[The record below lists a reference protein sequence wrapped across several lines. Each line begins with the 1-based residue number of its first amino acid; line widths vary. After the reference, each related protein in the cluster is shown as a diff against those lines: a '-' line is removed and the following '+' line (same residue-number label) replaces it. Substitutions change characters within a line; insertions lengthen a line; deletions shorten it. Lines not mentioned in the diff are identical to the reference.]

1 MSFITL
7 IVIKNQEIK
16 VVPEHYSIIMRI
28 MNHDF
33 KNMQYYLKEM
43 QDAIPL
49 DAGYLL
55 VDVEKKTIINGQSA
69 FAKEHL
75 HPKYSEDWFWIEL

>member
-7 IVIKNQEIK
+7 IVIEKEDIK
-16 VVPEHYSIIMRI
+16 IIPEHYNTIIRI

-33 KNMQYYLKEM
+33 KNAKHYLKE
-43 QDAIPL
+43 AEEIPL

-55 VDVEKKTIINGQSA
+55 VDMNKKIIINGQSA
-69 FAKEHL
+69 FARQHL
-75 HPKYSEDWFWIEL
+75 HPKYSTEWFWIEV